1 MPVDTVQYFH
11 GESTM
16 SLSHLIQKHKK
27 DLEEQKSVDW
37 SARLERW
44 KSELSGLFALIHHAL
59 IDAGLDSD
67 DVSYEQKT
75 IREDFI
81 GSYSVE
87 RMTVHLGAATV
98 MFDPIATLIIG
109 GFGRV
114 DVTSLTNRVRLIAI
128 DASEEEGEDTPVSSR
143 KWQWIVTDPNRPLH
157 FEEFSEVK
165 IEYLFDTVLKKHG
178 DA

>member
-1 MPVDTVQYFH
+1 MPTDTVQYFH
-11 GESTM
+11 GESAM

-27 DLEEQKSVDW
+27 DVEQQSVDW

-44 KSELSGLFALIHHAL
+44 KSELNGLYALVNHAL
-59 IDAGLDSD
+59 LDAGLDSD
-67 DVSYEQKT
+67 DVSYEPKT

-128 DASEEEGEDTPVSSR
+128 DASEKDNENIPVSSR
-143 KWQWIVTDPNRPLH
+143 KWQWVITDPNRPLH
-157 FEEFSEVK
+157 FEDFSKEK
-165 IEYLFDTVLKKHG
+165 IEYLFDTVLK
-178 DA
+178 

>member
-1 MPVDTVQYFH
+1 
-11 GESTM
+11 M
-16 SLSHLIQKHKK
+16 SLSHLIKKHKK
-27 DLEEQKSVDW
+27 DVEQQNVDW

-44 KSELSGLFALIHHAL
+44 KNELNDLFSTIEHAL

-67 DVSYEQKT
+67 DVSYAAKE

-81 GSYSVE
+81 GPYSVD

-98 MFDPIATLIIG
+98 LFDPIATLIIG

-114 DVTSLTNRVRLIAI
+114 DVTSMANRARLIAI
-128 DASEEEGEDTPVSSR
+128 DANETGSEEVPVSSR
-143 KWQWIVTDPNRPLH
+143 KWQWVITDPNSPLH
-157 FEEFSEVK
+157 VEEFSKDK
-165 IEYLFDTVLKKHG
+165 IEHLFDIVLKQDG